1 MATSKKLLK
10 LNQKC
15 LNCGQGLQT
24 LGKAGACYGVFAPPA
39 LLNCGEIMADQKTEI
54 AFKIARDFKDGSVTP
69 ILANMEWQESL
80 IKLQSRLHR
89 RTIMLSIIVSSF
101 LSLVGVLIGVLLGEY
116 IKETQAP
123 PPK

>member
-1 MATSKKLLK
+1 
-10 LNQKC
+10 
-15 LNCGQGLQT
+15 
-24 LGKAGACYGVFAPPA
+24 
-39 LLNCGEIMADQKTEI
+39 MADQKTEI